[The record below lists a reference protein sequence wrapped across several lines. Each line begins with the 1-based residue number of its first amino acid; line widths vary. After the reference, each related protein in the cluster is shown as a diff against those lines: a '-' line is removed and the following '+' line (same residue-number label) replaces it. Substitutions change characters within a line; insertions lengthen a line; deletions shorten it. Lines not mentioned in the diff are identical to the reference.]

1 MLSYTIRRLLLMV
14 PVFFGITVM
23 IWGIVTFNPNGGA
36 VAAYLGN
43 AHNRLPVTAAQIHSI
58 EIRLG
63 LDKPLPVRYAIW
75 VGNLFR
81 GDLGNSISEHTTAV
95 KAIQNRTV
103 PTLILMVTAFTLQ
116 ELLAI
121 PLGIF
126 SALRRGSLFDQIFTV
141 IVYILYS
148 IPTFWFGLMAI
159 VIFGVALRLFP
170 FPGMVN
176 TSLAGDDFGTPT
188 YWAFFHAHTVTA
200 VVDLLQHLAMPA
212 LVLAAVG
219 IAGDSRFMRG
229 QMLEVLNQDY
239 VRTAKAKGLPQ
250 RTVVWK
256 HALRNAVLP
265 IITNIGLT
273 LPGLIGGAVVTEQI
287 FGWPGMGRLYIQAA
301 GAFDYA
307 VIIGIIV
314 IGAMLTLVFNL
325 LTDLSYA
332 LVDPRIRYS

>member
-1 MLSYTIRRLLLMV
+1 MLTYSLRRLLLII
-14 PVFFGITVM
+14 PVFFGITIM
-23 IWGIVTFNPNGGA
+23 IWLIVTFNPDGGA
-36 VAAYLGN
+36 VSSYLGSRSN
-43 AHNRLPVTAAQIHSI
+43 VHVTQAQVHAI

-63 LDKPLPVRYAIW
+63 IDKPLPVRYVIW

-81 GDLGNSISEHTTAV
+81 GDLGNSISEHTTAL
-95 KAIQNRTV
+95 KAIQNRMA
-103 PTLILMVTAFTLQ
+103 PTLILMVSAFALQ

-126 SALRRGSLFDQIFTV
+126 SAIRRGSIFDQIFTV

-159 VIFGVALRLFP
+159 VIFGVTLGWFP

-176 TSLAGDDFGTPT
+176 TALIGDDFGTTT
-188 YWAFFHAHTVTA
+188 YWAFFHAHTLTTII
-200 VVDLLQHLAMPA
+200 DLLRHLAMPA
-212 LVLAAVG
+212 IVLAAVG

-239 VRTAKAKGLPQ
+239 VRTAKAKGLSQ
-250 RTVVWK
+250 RTVVMK
-256 HALRNAVLP
+256 HALRNALLP

-273 LPGLIGGAVVTEQI
+273 LPGLIGGAVVTESI
-287 FGWPGMGRLYIQAA
+287 FAWPGMGRLYIEASL
-301 GAFDYA
+301 AFDYA
-307 VIIGIIV
+307 VVIAIIV
-314 IGAMLTLVFNL
+314 IGAFLTLIFNL

-332 LVDPRIRYS
+332 LIDPRIRYS